1 MQLHPDVA
9 SVMYSAEEIR
19 NRIFS
24 LAAELKKEYADKDP
38 LVVAILKGSIMFYA
52 DLTRAMDFPLNME
65 FMSVSSY
72 GSGTTSRELRFRKDL
87 DHPIEGRH
95 VLLVEDIIDSGKTL
109 YVLKNRLLERNPA
122 SVKICA
128 LLDKK
133 ARRVSPID
141 ADYVGF
147 PCEDEFVVGY
157 GLDYDEKYRN
167 LPYVGILK
175 REVYEK

>member
-19 NRIFS
+19 ERISS
-24 LAAELKKEYADKDP
+24 LAAELKKEYADKNP
-38 LVVAILKGSIMFYA
+38 LVVAILKGSVMFYA
-52 DLTRAMDFPLNME
+52 DLTREMDFPLNME

-72 GSGTTSRELRFRKDL
+72 GSGTISRELRFRKDL

>member
-19 NRIFS
+19 ERISS
-24 LAAELKKEYADKDP
+24 LAAELKKEYADKNP
-38 LVVAILKGSIMFYA
+38 LIVAILKGSVMFYA

-72 GSGTTSRELRFRKDL
+72 GSGTVSRELHFRKDL
-87 DHPIEGRH
+87 DNPIEGRH

-109 YVLKNRLLERNPA
+109 YVLKKRLLERNPA

>member
-1 MQLHPDVA
+1 MQYHPDIE
-9 SVMYSAEEIR
+9 SVMFSEEQLRQRICEMAED
-19 NRIFS
+19 
-24 LAAELKKEYADKDP
+24 LKKDYADKNP
-38 LVVAILKGSIMFYA
+38 LVVAILKGSVMFYA
-52 DLTRAMDFPLNME
+52 DLTRMLDFPMNME

-72 GSGTTSRELRFRKDL
+72 GDGSTSGELRFRKDL
-87 DHPIEGRH
+87 DKPIDGRH

-109 YVLKNRLLERNPA
+109 YVLKNHLLSRNPA

-133 ARRVSPID
+133 ARRVADIE

-157 GLDYDEKYRN
+157 GLDYAEKYRN

-175 REVYEK
+175 RSIYE

>member
-1 MQLHPDVA
+1 MTLHPDIK
-9 SVMYSAEEIR
+9 SVMYSEDELHARVREI
-19 NRIFS
+19 
-24 LAAELKKEYADKDP
+24 AAELKDEYADKNP
-38 LVVAILKGSIMFYA
+38 LVVAILKGSVMFYA
-52 DLTRAMDFPLNME
+52 DLTRAMNFPMEME

-72 GSGTTSRELRFRKDL
+72 GSGTTSRELVFRKDL
-87 DHPIEGRH
+87 DKPIKGRH
-95 VLLVEDIIDSGKTL
+95 VILVEDIIDSGKTL
-109 YVLKNRLLERNPA
+109 YALKARLLEREPA

-133 ARRVSPID
+133 SRRVCDID

-175 REVYEK
+175 REVYE

>member
-1 MQLHPDVA
+1 MMQLHPDVA
-9 SVMYSAEEIR
+9 CVMYSAEEIR
-19 NRIFS
+19 ERISS
-24 LAAELKKEYADKDP
+24 LAAELKTEYADKNP
-38 LVVAILKGSIMFYA
+38 LVVAILKGSVMFFA
-52 DLTRAMDFPLNME
+52 DLTREMDFPLNME

-72 GSGTTSRELRFRKDL
+72 GSGTTSRDLRFRKDL

-141 ADYVGF
+141 ADYVGL

-157 GLDYDEKYRN
+157 G
-167 LPYVGILK
+167 
-175 REVYEK
+175 